1 MLFSMFLRSF
11 FIQAGW
17 NYERNQNVGFAF
29 ALLPALRKAYG
40 VTVPLACPALLPT
53 ELNSIGQKGGACS
66 ALGGLSSFAK
76 ASEEHGP
83 AKLLPSEADLS
94 ATERFSSA
102 LLRNLGFFNTQPY
115 MAGFILGNVAKM
127 EEKLAAGP
135 ENEEAIKTAAEVKQ
149 ALASSFAAI
158 GDRIFWGRL
167 KPMTTQVC
175 LIVWILGGF
184 YGWLFI
190 SGREMPSLW
199 LIMLGPVS
207 GVAVYSFFAVY
218 WRWKGVK
225 LGFECGGASNC
236 GLEAMNWSRFIRR
249 LSVLGFSFSL
259 MIVLAAFALSTA
271 FNSHMRPGPDLAL
284 RLGLPLSVL
293 AVHRV
298 AHKSGRSVFF
308 VIGLILSVS
317 LFLFWALKLKPFVL

>member
-1 MLFSMFLRSF
+1 MNEKQNKDQVPPSGPATRHSPLFSMFLRSF

-29 ALLPALRKAYG
+29 ALLPALRRAYG
-40 VTVPLACPALLPT
+40 
-53 ELNSIGQKGGACS
+53 
-66 ALGGLSSFAK
+66 
-76 ASEEHGP
+76 
-83 AKLLPSEADLS
+83 

-102 LLRNLGFFNTQPY
+102 LLRNLELFNTQPY

-135 ENEEAIKTAAEVKQ
+135 ENEEAIKTAAGVKQ

-175 LIVWILGGF
+175 LIVWTLGGF
-184 YGWLFI
+184 YGWLFT
-190 SGREMPSLW
+190 SRPEMPPLW
-199 LIMLGPVS
+199 LIMLGPVF
-207 GVAVYSFFAVY
+207 GAAVYSGFAVY

-225 LGFECGGASNC
+225 LGLECGGASNC
-236 GLEAMNWSRFIRR
+236 GLEAMNWPRFIRR

-259 MIVLAAFALSTA
+259 IIVLAAFALFIA
-271 FNSHMRPGPDLAL
+271 FNCHGRSGPDLAL
-284 RLGLPLSVL
+284 RLVLPLSVL
-293 AVHRV
+293 AVHRA
-298 AHKSGRSVFF
+298 AHKFGRSVFF
-308 VIGLILSVS
+308 VIGLVLSAS
-317 LFLFWALKLKPFVL
+317 LFLFWALKLRPFSL

>member
-1 MLFSMFLRSF
+1 MSMETEDKKSLPYTLSPNPYPLVSMFLRSF

-29 ALLPALRKAYG
+29 ALLPALRRAYG
-40 VTVPLACPALLPT
+40 ATRR
-53 ELNSIGQKGGACS
+53 
-66 ALGGLSSFAK
+66 FA
-76 ASEEHGP
+76 P
-83 AKLLPSEADLS
+83 
-94 ATERFSSA
+94 A
-102 LLRNLGFFNTQPY
+102 LLRNLEFFNTQPY

-135 ENEEAIKTAAEVKQ
+135 ENEEAIKTAAGVKQ

-175 LIVWILGGF
+175 LIVWTLGGF
-184 YGWLFI
+184 YGWLFTL
-190 SGREMPSLW
+190 RPEMPPLW
-199 LIMLGPVS
+199 LIMLGPVL
-207 GVAVYSFFAVY
+207 GAVIYSVFAVY
-218 WRWKGVK
+218 WRWKGVE

-249 LSVLGFSFSL
+249 LSVLCFSFSL
-259 MIVLAAFALSTA
+259 IIALAAFALFTA
-271 FNSHMRPGPDLAL
+271 FNSRRYSGPDLAL
-284 RLGLPLSVL
+284 RLGLPFGVL

-298 AHKSGRSVFF
+298 AHKFGRSVFF
-308 VIGLILSVS
+308 VIGLLLAASF
-317 LFLFWALKLKPFVL
+317 FLFWALKPGPFSL